1 MVMRLNPI
9 IVRYLLLEI
18 ANVFQIVV
26 VVVVVIVV
34 VVVVVFV
41 IIIIV
46 APSLQKKLSCTTP
59 NLSHLHSIL
68 ILNF

>member
-9 IVRYLLLEI
+9 IVRFLLLAI

-26 VVVVVIVV
+26 VI
-34 VVVVVFV
+34 VFV
-41 IIIIV
+41 AIIIV
-46 APSLQKKLSCTTP
+46 ALSLQKELSGTTP
-59 NLSHLHSIL
+59 NASYLHIIL